1 MAVGSRSDFF
11 DTHCSPAPTGICLH
25 CSSLVEQSV
34 YKWMVYYITSN
45 PSEYKHARI
54 FSLLCAISSL
64 VAFLLSNK
72 FQRVKV
78 DTQSLFYVF
87 QVAVFSYT
95 LFGSV

>member
-25 CSSLVEQSV
+25 CSSLAEQSV

-54 FSLLCAISSL
+54 FFPPVCNFQFGGIS
-64 VAFLLSNK
+64 AF
-72 FQRVKV
+72 
-78 DTQSLFYVF
+78 
-87 QVAVFSYT
+87 
-95 LFGSV
+95 

>member
-1 MAVGSRSDFF
+1 MAAGQISLIP
-11 DTHCSPAPTGICLH
+11 TAPQPPLEFALAAAPWL
-25 CSSLVEQSV
+25 SSLFISG
-34 YKWMVYYITSN
+34 WRVYYITSS

-54 FSLLCAISSL
+54 LSLLCAISSL

-87 QVAVFSYT
+87 QVAVLSYT
-95 LFGSV
+95 LFGSF